1 MRDVTDTK
9 LVNLNRVRKTRDRAE
24 KKARADANAVQ
35 HGLSKAERLLRAAQA
50 DQARRRLDGH
60 RFEDEE

>member
-1 MRDVTDTK
+1 MNSST
-9 LVNLNRVRKTRDRAE
+9 LVNLNRARKDRARAE
-24 KKARADANAVQ
+24 KKARADANAAK

-50 DQARRRLDGH
+50 DRARRSLDGH